1 MRRTIRSPLRRV
13 DLIAAIVVAIG
24 AIDAGAA
31 PAAAVVEQPRPFG
44 YVIGDVVT
52 QRVLL
57 EIEGRAV
64 DPAAL
69 PKAERVGVWLE
80 RRPARIES
88 RPDGHRWLAV
98 EYQLINAP
106 QALTTVNLPS
116 FELQGLSAEI
126 ALQVAEWPISVNV
139 LTPPTAFRAG
149 GLDELRPD
157 RAAPTMATEPIRRQ
171 VVVWSGAFLLTLAVW
186 LAWVVWRN
194 WRAATARPFAR
205 ALHDMRRL
213 DETAPEAWQALHRA
227 FDETAGRV
235 IQIATLP
242 TLFDR
247 APHLEALRSQ
257 IERFYAQSGELF
269 FGCGSPAD
277 RLSTRALCAQLR
289 RIEKRH
295 ER

>member
-1 MRRTIRSPLRRV
+1 MRRMIRSLPQTV
-13 DLIAAIVVAIG
+13 CAISAIVASIG
-24 AIDAGAA
+24 AGAA
-31 PAAAVVEQPRPFG
+31 PATVDQPRPFG

-57 EIEGRAV
+57 EIEGHELL
-64 DPAAL
+64 PAAL

-80 RRPARIES
+80 RRAARIES
-88 RPDGHRWLAV
+88 RPDGRRWLAV
-98 EYQLINAP
+98 EYQVINAP
-106 QALTTVNLPS
+106 QELTTVNLPS
-116 FELQGLSAEI
+116 FQLQDLSAGI
-126 ALQVAEWPISVNV
+126 ALKIAEWPISVNA
-139 LTPPTAFRAG
+139 LTPRTAFQAG

-157 RAAPTMATEPIRRQ
+157 RAAPTIATDPIRRQ
-171 VVVWSGAFLLTLAVW
+171 IVIWSGAFLLTLAVW

-194 WRAATARPFAR
+194 WREATARPFAR
-205 ALHDMRRL
+205 ALHDIRRL

-227 FDETAGRV
+227 FDQTAGRA

-242 TLFDR
+242 ALFDR
-247 APHLEALRSQ
+247 APHLQTLRPE
-257 IERFYAQSGELF
+257 IERFYLQSSELF
-269 FGCGSPAD
+269 FGGGSSAD